1 MKKVLSLVALFL
13 PVFMYSQGLQGVVT
27 YTETIKLKIEIPEE
41 QRDLMKNM
49 PTSQSFSRSLFF
61 NENETLYK
69 DTPQT
74 EGEGDV
80 TMSHESE
87 GMAFKMVMKRP
98 ENTLYTN
105 LEDGTTI
112 NAREFFG
119 RNFLINGQQTNYKWK
134 LTGENKTILGY
145 QCQKAVFQDTS
156 RTVEAWFTAQV
167 PLSIG
172 PDTYGQ
178 LPGLILEIN
187 MNNGDRTAIATKVDL
202 KQLDKG
208 AIEKPTKGKS
218 VTQEEF
224 RAIEAEKMKEMQQQ
238 YGGPGARVIIRN

>member
-1 MKKVLSLVALFL
+1 MKQIAAIITMLLPIALF
-13 PVFMYSQGLQGVVT
+13 SQNLQGVVQFK
-27 YTETIKLKIEIPEE
+27 ESIKLKIEIPKEH
-41 QRDLMKNM
+41 RDLMKNM
-49 PTSQSFSRSLFF
+49 PTSQSFSRSLYF
-61 NENETLYK
+61 NENESLYK

-105 LEDGTTI
+105 LNNGSTI

-119 RNFLINGQQTNYKWK
+119 RNFLVTGLAVDYKWK
-134 LTGENKTILGY
+134 LTGESKNILGY
-145 QCQKAVFQDTS
+145 MCQKAVFQDTS
-156 RTVEAWFTAQV
+156 RTVTAWFTPQI
-167 PLSIG
+167 PLSFG

-178 LPGLILEIN
+178 LPGLILEVDVN
-187 MNNGDRTAIATKVDL
+187 DGERTAVATKIDL
-202 KQLDKG
+202 KELEKG

-218 VTQEEF
+218 VTQDEF
-224 RAIEAEKMKEMQQQ
+224 KAIEAEKMKEMQQQ